1 MTQSSINVAVDQ
13 IGSPTS
19 TTLIAEI
26 IYLCVNQLRADTRS
40 LNGIYHLTP
49 AGETSRYNY
58 AKYILSIARE
68 LGLPIQVTDDN
79 VCPISSDDYPAEAR
93 RPLNS
98 RLATKKLCRTFGI
111 TLPPWQ
117 EGVRKIVTATTQE
130 GGSYA
135 SYF

>member
-1 MTQSSINVAVDQ
+1 MTQSAINVAVDQ

-19 TTLIAEI
+19 TTLIADI
-26 IYLCVNQLRADTRS
+26 TYFCLNRLKADIQS
-40 LNGIYHLTP
+40 LNGIYHLAP

-58 AKYILSIARE
+58 AKYILNIARE
-68 LGLPIQVTDDN
+68 LELPIQVTNDN
-79 VCPISSDDYPAEAR
+79 IRPISSDDYPAEAR

-98 RLATKKLCRTFGI
+98 RLATKKLCHTFGI

-117 EGVRKIVTATTQE
+117 EGVREIVTATAQE
-130 GGSYA
+130 GGLYA